1 MTNEEKI
8 KERINELQKIYALTD
23 STTPWEALARKTFVY
38 EKEASLLM
46 CRSRSDRFIVD
57 FIYKNLI

>member
-8 KERINELQKIYALTD
+8 KERIKELQKIYALAE
-23 STTPWEALARKTFVY
+23 SITPWEMIARKTFGY

-46 CRSRSDRFIVD
+46 CRTRNDRFVIN
-57 FIYKNLI
+57 FIYKDLI